1 MKFLVFLVRKS
12 GPIVILAMLAGIVSG
27 VCNMALLSV
36 FNGALKNDGAQ
47 AAVRVRTFIALCIV
61 VLISRVLSQL
71 ILIRI
76 GQGTIYDLRMKL
88 CRQIL
93 AAPLRQ
99 LEEIGGYRI
108 LVVLSE
114 DVMTITSAI
123 MFVPVICTSLAVVV
137 ACLIYLAS
145 LSWVVFWAA
154 VTFMVVALLTYQ
166 LPSLKAS
173 HYFKL
178 AREEGDAI
186 FKHFRSMI
194 DGAKELK
201 LHHNRREIF
210 FSKMLQSTAMSF
222 RRLNTTGLV
231 IFSIASSWGQLLV
244 FLLLGTIFFAVPA
257 LTHISSETL
266 IGSTLVIMYLT
277 GPVEAILGIFPTLG
291 RANVSL
297 KKIES
302 LGLSLA
308 AKATEDPFGSRPET
322 PSSWSSLEIIGAV
335 HSYHREDEN
344 SDFTLGPIDLV
355 LHPGELVF
363 MIGGNGSG
371 KTTFAKLLSGL
382 YVPDIG
388 EIRLDDVLVTD
399 ENREYYRQHFSA
411 VFSDIYLFDRLFG
424 LAVPQLD
431 VQAQQYLVQL
441 QLHHKVQ
448 VKDGRLSTT
457 DLSHG
462 QRKRLALL
470 TAYLED
476 RLIYVFDEWAAD
488 QDPLF
493 KEIFYYQLVPGLK
506 ARGKT
511 VLVISHD
518 DRYYHVADRIIK
530 LEYGAI
536 VHDKNS
542 EFAERALTSLID
554 GALEIPAD

>member
-1 MKFLVFLVRKS
+1 LRFVVFLLRNS
-12 GPIVILAMLAGIVSG
+12 GPIVLLAMLAGGVSG
-27 VCNMALLSV
+27 VGNTALLAL
-36 FNGALKNDGAQ
+36 FNRALKNGDAQ
-47 AAVRVRTFIALCIV
+47 VAVRAFAFVALCIL
-61 VLISRVLSQL
+61 VLASRVLSQL

-76 GQGTIYDLRMKL
+76 GQRTIFDLRMKL
-88 CRQIL
+88 CGQIL
-93 AAPLRQ
+93 AAPLRR
-99 LEEIGGYRI
+99 LEEVGSYR
-108 LVVLSE
+108 LLATLTE
-114 DVMTITSAI
+114 DVMAVTNA
-123 MFVPVICTSLAVVV
+123 MLFVPVLCTNLAIVA

-145 LSWVVFWAA
+145 LSRLVLCAVVAFMIAA
-154 VTFMVVALLTYQ
+154 VVTYQ
-166 LPSLKAS
+166 LPSLKAL

-201 LHHNRREIF
+201 LNYNRRDFF
-210 FSKMLQSTAMSF
+210 FSQMLRSTAMSF

-231 IFSIASSWGQLLV
+231 IFSFASSWGQLLV
-244 FLLLGTIFFAVPA
+244 FILLGTIFFVLPEIR
-257 LTHISSETL
+257 HISSETL
-266 IGSTLVIMYLT
+266 TGSTLIILYLM
-277 GPVEAILGIFPTLG
+277 GPVESILGIFPTLG

-297 KKIES
+297 KKTES
-302 LGLSLA
+302 LGLSLKA
-308 AKATEDPFGSRPET
+308 RATEHVFGSRPDI
-322 PSSWSSLEIIGAV
+322 PLSWSRLEMIGMT
-335 HSYHREDEN
+335 HRYHREDEDG
-344 SDFTLGPIDLV
+344 DFALGPVDLV

-382 YVPDIG
+382 YIPDDG
-388 EIRLDDVLVTD
+388 EIRLNNVVVND

-431 VQAQQYLVQL
+431 VQVREYLGQFQL
-441 QLHHKVQ
+441 QHKVQ
-448 VKDGRLSTT
+448 VKNGKLSTT

-470 TAYLED
+470 AACLED
-476 RLIYVFDEWAAD
+476 RLIYIFDEWAAD

-493 KEIFYYQLVPGLK
+493 KEIFYYQLLPGLK

-511 VLVISHD
+511 ALVISHD

-530 LEYGAI
+530 LDYGKT
-536 VHDKNS
+536 VYDKNI
-542 EFAERALTSLID
+542 LC
-554 GALEIPAD
+554 PQ